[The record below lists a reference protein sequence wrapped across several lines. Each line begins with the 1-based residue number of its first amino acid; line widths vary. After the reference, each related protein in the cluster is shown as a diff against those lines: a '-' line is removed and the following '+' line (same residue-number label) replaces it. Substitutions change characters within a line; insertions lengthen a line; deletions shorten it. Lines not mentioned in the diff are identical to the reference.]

1 MYYKRKGSFVRASHT
16 VIDLLFK
23 LSNAA
28 LSQRTKLSVK
38 PYKNRIQPDKLK
50 NLLIARGL
58 SRYLASL
65 TSNK

>member
-38 PYKNRIQPDKLK
+38 LIKTEYSPISSKIY
-50 NLLIARGL
+50 LLHEGCHDTL
-58 SRYLASL
+58 HH
-65 TSNK
+65 